1 MTAGDL
7 RRPEEFSLSLSDL
20 DATNAAS
27 VAVEPEELRKFENLV
42 RLLDAESASVREA
55 VTEEL
60 TTFGERL
67 LELTQVTAAAWSP
80 EQQFVLSEMIDQ
92 IRSRQMRGI
101 WEAFAK
107 ITDVNVQLE
116 RVLATIDEAQPA
128 ANKGVSLSALLDA
141 EAEAFR
147 EAGRDTNVLELNQFL
162 FSEERFRGAHKD
174 YYNPRHS
181 SLSWVLQHRRGL
193 PISLVCVFMLVAH
206 RFNLVVEGFNLPRHF
221 LAKATVNGNLVLI
234 DCFNGGK
241 ILSGQEIA
249 GLTQMPNI
257 DIHELLSQPPS
268 PGQIGRRVLLN
279 LVNAYNKIGEPAQGR
294 RVQGLL
300 EELNQMPRS
309 FFVSTP
315 RISPDAQ
322 YRRGQLVRHGRYGYR
337 GVVVDYDV
345 RCLADES
352 WYRANKTQP
361 ERNQPW
367 YHVLVHGSNVTTYA
381 AQTSLIPDYSGTEVI
396 HPLIDVYFDGFANG
410 FYVRNERPWHADDDV

>member
-1 MTAGDL
+1 M
-7 RRPEEFSLSLSDL
+7 SLSDL
-20 DATNAAS
+20 EPSNPVSLAGVD
-27 VAVEPEELRKFENLV
+27 PEELRKFENLV

-55 VTEEL
+55 VGEEL
-60 TTFGERL
+60 AAFGERL
-67 LELTQVTAAAWSP
+67 SALTQATAVAWSP
-80 EQQFVLSEMIDQ
+80 EQQFLLSELLDHV
-92 IRSRQMRGI
+92 RSRRMRGI
-101 WEAFAK
+101 WEGFAK

-116 RVLATIDEAQPA
+116 RVLTTIGDAQPMDEQLA
-128 ANKGVSLSALLDA
+128 PLSDLLDA

-147 EAGRDTNVLELNQFL
+147 NAGRSINVLELNQFL
-162 FSEERFRGAHKD
+162 FADQRFRGAHKD
-174 YYNPRHS
+174 YYNPRHCH
-181 SLSWVLQHRRGL
+181 LSWVLQHRQGL
-193 PISLVCVFMLVAH
+193 PISLVCIFMLVAH
-206 RFNLVVEGFNLPRHF
+206 RFDLVVEGFNLPRHF

-234 DCFNGGK
+234 DCFNNGK

-279 LVNAYNKIGEPAQGR
+279 LVNAYNKSGELPRSR
-294 RVQGLL
+294 RAKAML

-337 GVVVDYDV
+337 GVVVDYDP

-381 AQTSLIPDYSGTEVI
+381 AQTSLIPDYSGAEVI

-410 FYVRNERPWHADDDV
+410 FYVRNERPWNEES